1 VADPSLVASHPEVGQ
16 QLDARGSQR
25 ARLLEGMIQ
34 AVAEKGYVAATVA
47 DVVRAARVSR
57 GTFYAQF
64 ASKEDC
70 FLDAYNYGIDVMVQR
85 IRTAIRAEQGD
96 WVARLRTGLR
106 AYLETLAGE
115 PRFARTH
122 LFEVHLAGPRAG
134 AERDAALR
142 AFADRYRSSFRAAL
156 REREDELARA
166 GGRRASLREREDEP
180 ARLRMPSDDALF
192 ILSAGVDQ
200 LVCARVRAG
209 ELALLPDL
217 TDELTLT
224 AVAFLEGAAQV
235 PSPASRGS
243 AAAIHPTTPEEGS

>member
-1 VADPSLVASHPEVGQ
+1 VADPSLVASHPDVGQ
-16 QLDARGSQR
+16 QLDAGGSQR

-34 AVAEKGYVAATVA
+34 AVAEKGYAAATVT

-70 FLDAYNYGIDVMVQR
+70 FLDAYKYGIDVIVER
-85 IRTAIRAEQGD
+85 IRAAIRAQDGD
-96 WVARLRTGLR
+96 WVARLRTAIR

-156 REREDELARA
+156 RERPE
-166 GGRRASLREREDEP
+166 
-180 ARLRMPSDDALF
+180 LRMPSDDALF

-235 PSPASRGS
+235 PFPASRGSAAQVPFPASRGS
-243 AAAIHPTTPEEGS
+243 AAAIDPTTPEEGS

>member
-1 VADPSLVASHPEVGQ
+1 MADLSLVAAHPEVSGH
-16 QLDARGSQR
+16 LDARNSQR
-25 ARLLEGMIQ
+25 ARLVEGMIQ
-34 AVAEKGYVAATVA
+34 AVAEKGYAAATVA
-47 DVVRAARVSR
+47 DAVRAARVSR

-64 ASKEDC
+64 ASKEEC
-70 FLDAYNYGIDVMVQR
+70 FLEAYNYGIDVIVER

-122 LFEVHLAGPRAG
+122 LFEVHMAGPRAG
-134 AERDAALR
+134 AARDAALR
-142 AFADRYRSSFRAAL
+142 AFADRYKSSFRAAL
-156 REREDELARA
+156 KERPE
-166 GGRRASLREREDEP
+166 
-180 ARLRMPSDDALF
+180 LRMPSDDALF

-209 ELALLPDL
+209 QLDHLPNL

-235 PSPASRGS
+235 PFRASRGL
-243 AAAIHPTTPEEGS
+243 AAALQPHTTPEGGS

>member
-1 VADPSLVASHPEVGQ
+1 VADPSLVAAHPEVGQ
-16 QLDARGSQR
+16 QLDVRGSQR
-25 ARLLEGMIQ
+25 ARLVEGMIQ
-34 AVAEKGYVAATVA
+34 AVAEKGYTAATVA
-47 DVVRAARVSR
+47 DAVRAGRVSR

-64 ASKEDC
+64 ASKEEC
-70 FLDAYNYGIDVMVQR
+70 FLEAYNYGIDVFVER
-85 IRTAIRAEQGD
+85 IRTAIRAERGD

-106 AYLETLAGE
+106 TYLETLAGE

-134 AERDAALR
+134 AARDAALR

-156 REREDELARA
+156 RERPE
-166 GGRRASLREREDEP
+166 
-180 ARLRMPSDDALF
+180 LRMPSDDALF

-209 ELALLPDL
+209 ELATLPDL

-235 PSPASRGS
+235 PFPASRGS
-243 AAAIHPTTPEEGS
+243 AAAIDPTTPEGGS

>member
-1 VADPSLVASHPEVGQ
+1 MADPSLVAAHPDVSH
-16 QLDARGSQR
+16 QLDVRGSQR
-25 ARLLEGMIQ
+25 ARLVEGMIQ
-34 AVAEKGYVAATVA
+34 AVAEKGYTAATVTDA
-47 DVVRAARVSR
+47 VRAARVSR

-64 ASKEDC
+64 ASKEEC
-70 FLDAYNYGIDVMVQR
+70 FLEAYKYGIDVIVER
-85 IRTAIRAEQGD
+85 IRAAIRAEQGD
-96 WVARLRTGLR
+96 WVARLRTGIH

-142 AFADRYRSSFRAAL
+142 QFADRYRSSFRAAL
-156 REREDELARA
+156 RERPE
-166 GGRRASLREREDEP
+166 
-180 ARLRMPSDDALF
+180 LRMPSDDALF

-209 ELALLPDL
+209 ELAKLPEL

-235 PSPASRGS
+235 PFAASRDS
-243 AAAIHPTTPEEGS
+243 AAAIDPTTPEGAS

>member
-1 VADPSLVASHPEVGQ
+1 VADLSLVASHPDVGH

-25 ARLLEGMIQ
+25 ARLVEGMIQ
-34 AVAEKGYVAATVA
+34 AVAEKGYAAATVA
-47 DVVRAARVSR
+47 DAVRAARVSR

-64 ASKEDC
+64 ASKEEC
-70 FLDAYNYGIDVMVQR
+70 FLEAYKYGIDVIVDR
-85 IRTAIRAEQGD
+85 IRTAIRATASGNWEE
-96 WVARLRTGLR
+96 RLRTGLR

-122 LFEVHLAGPRAG
+122 LFEVHMAGPRAG
-134 AERDAALR
+134 AARDEALR

-156 REREDELARA
+156 RERPE
-166 GGRRASLREREDEP
+166 
-180 ARLRMPSDDALF
+180 LRMPSDDALF

-209 ELALLPDL
+209 ALETLPDL

-224 AVAFLEGAAQV
+224 AVAFLLGAAATQ
-235 PSPASRGS
+235 PT
-243 AAAIHPTTPEEGS
+243 TTPEGAS

>member
-1 VADPSLVASHPEVGQ
+1 VLKKASLVAAHPEVGE
-16 QLDARGSQR
+16 QLYIRGSQR
-25 ARLLEGMIQ
+25 ARLVEGMIQ
-34 AVAEKGYVAATVA
+34 AVAEKGYAATTVA
-47 DVVRAARVSR
+47 DVVRAGRVSR

-64 ASKEDC
+64 ASKEEC
-70 FLDAYNYGIDVMVQR
+70 FLEAYKYGIAVIVER
-85 IRTAIRAEQGD
+85 IRAAIRAEDGD

-106 AYLETLAGE
+106 VYLETLAGE

-122 LFEVHLAGPRAG
+122 LFEVHMAGPRAG

-156 REREDELARA
+156 REREEQEAERE
-166 GGRRASLREREDEP
+166 GRSAELRERPE
-180 ARLRMPSDDALF
+180 LRMPSDDALF

-200 LVCARVRAG
+200 LVCSRVRAG
-209 ELALLPDL
+209 ELDRLPDL

-235 PSPASRGS
+235 PFPASRGV
-243 AAAIHPTTPEEGS
+243 AAAIDPDNPEGGS

>member
-1 VADPSLVASHPEVGQ
+1 VADLSLVAAHPDVGH

-25 ARLLEGMIQ
+25 ARLVEGMIQ
-34 AVAEKGYVAATVA
+34 AVAEKGYAAATVA
-47 DVVRAARVSR
+47 DAVRAARVSR

-64 ASKEDC
+64 ASKEEC
-70 FLDAYNYGIDVMVQR
+70 FLEAYKYGIDVIVER
-85 IRTAIRAEQGD
+85 IRAAIRAEAEGD

-122 LFEVHLAGPRAG
+122 LFEVHTAGPRAG
-134 AERDAALR
+134 AARDEALR
-142 AFADRYRSSFRAAL
+142 AFAERYRSSFRAAL
-156 REREDELARA
+156 RERPE
-166 GGRRASLREREDEP
+166 
-180 ARLRMPSDDALF
+180 LRMPSDDALF

-209 ELALLPDL
+209 QLDQLPDL

-224 AVAFLEGAAQV
+224 AVAFLEGAA
-235 PSPASRGS
+235 
-243 AAAIHPTTPEEGS
+243 AIHPHTPEGGS